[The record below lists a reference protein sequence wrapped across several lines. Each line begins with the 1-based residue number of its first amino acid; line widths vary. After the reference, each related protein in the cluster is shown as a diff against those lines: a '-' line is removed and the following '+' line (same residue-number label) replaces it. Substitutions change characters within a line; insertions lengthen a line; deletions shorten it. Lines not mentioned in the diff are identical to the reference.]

1 MPLTLA
7 EKSCT
12 PCRGGIPPLTQEQA
26 ASYRNQAPGWDLLD
40 GATRIARTYR
50 FRNFREAFAFVE
62 RAAALAE
69 AEGHHPEIR
78 FGWGYA
84 TISLH
89 TKKIK
94 GLHENDF
101 IMAAKL
107 DHIATEQ
114 AMATV

>member
-40 GATRIARTYR
+40 GVTRIERTYR

-78 FGWGYA
+78 FGCGYA